1 MRGARGVPSRL
12 SGGDPEHNVPVM
24 IRPATREDLPVL
36 QALSVDTFCETFGH
50 LYDPDDLRAYLGEA
64 YSEAAFTALL
74 DDPAHRFLLGEEEID
89 GATTVVGY
97 VLAGPCDLEHEQ
109 VRPGDGEV
117 KRLYLR
123 RTHQG
128 GGRGSALMTAAMQW
142 LLAQGPRVLWLG
154 VWENNFGAQR
164 FYQRFG
170 FEEVGDHVFL
180 IGGHEDRD
188 LVYRRPASSAS
199 PDVLS
204 EPAAPDALSEP
215 AAPGSS
221 AAPASPGSS
230 VASAP

>member
-1 MRGARGVPSRL
+1 M
-12 SGGDPEHNVPVM
+12 VPVM
-24 IRPATREDLPVL
+24 IRPATHEDLPVL
-36 QALSVDTFCETFGH
+36 QALSTETFCETFGH
-50 LYDPDDLRAYLGEA
+50 LYAHEDLRAYLDET
-64 YSEAAFTALL
+64 YSEAALTALL
-74 DDPAHRFLLGEEEID
+74 DDPAHRFLLGEEEVD

-109 VRPGDGEV
+109 VRPGDGEI

-128 GGRGSALMTAAMQW
+128 GGRGSALMTAAVQW
-142 LLAQGPRVLWLG
+142 LLKQGPRVLWLG

-188 LVYRRPASSAS
+188 LVYRRPASSAA
-199 PDVLS
+199 PHGCA
-204 EPAAPDALSEP
+204 EPAEP
-215 AAPGSS
+215 VAPGSS
-221 AAPASPGSS
+221 TGPASPGSS
-230 VASAP
+230 VVSAP